1 VRADRVWEIAKKDMA
16 SVRKHKY
23 VLYSLIGIPLIFV
36 IIIPLTSIYPVM
48 NAEVS
53 SAAKLPA
60 FAAAVAAGMSYKQAM
75 VLGLVNMVVLMFMII
90 PDFIPSVI
98 ASYTFVGE
106 KVNRQLEP
114 LLATPTS
121 DSELLIGKGLGAFVP
136 AMVVTLVSFMG
147 LMLLVD
153 LLTFPLFGYLLL
165 PNLLSVAVLFIYCPL
180 LALLSVSLCIFISS
194 KVTDVRA
201 AMQLSSIVIFPI
213 IAFYLL
219 FLSGVI
225 SLDWSTLAVFALVLA
240 LATAGLFYLSKATF
254 RREEILTKWK

>member
-36 IIIPLTSIYPVM
+36 LIIPLTSIYPVM
-48 NAEVS
+48 NAEVP
-53 SAAKLPA
+53 SAGKLPP
-60 FAAAVAAGMSYKQAM
+60 FAPAGMPYKQAM
-75 VLGLVNMVVLMFMII
+75 VLGLVNMAVLMFMII
-90 PDFIPSVI
+90 PDFVPSVI

-121 DSELLIGKGLGAFVP
+121 DSELLVGKGMGAFVP
-136 AMVVTLVSFMG
+136 VMVVTFASFIG
-147 LMLLVD
+147 LMVVVD

-165 PNLLSVAVLFIYCPL
+165 PNVLSVVVLFVYCPL
-180 LALLSVSLCIFISS
+180 MALLSVSFCIFISS

-201 AMQLSSIVIFPI
+201 AMQLSSIVIFPVL
-213 IAFYLL
+213 AFYFL

-240 LATAGLFYLSKATF
+240 LASAGLFYLSKTTF

>member
-23 VLYSLIGIPLIFV
+23 VLYGLIGMPLIFV
-36 IIIPLTSIYPVM
+36 ILIPLTSIYPVM
-48 NAEVS
+48 SAEVP
-53 SAAKLPA
+53 SAGELPP
-60 FAAAVAAGMSYKQAM
+60 FAPAGMPYKQAM
-75 VLGLVNMVVLMFMII
+75 VLGLVNMTVLMFMIL

-121 DSELLIGKGLGAFVP
+121 DSELLIGKGLGAFMP
-136 AMVVTLVSFMG
+136 AMAVTLVSFVG
-147 LMLLVD
+147 LMLVVD

-165 PNLLSVAVLFIYCPL
+165 PNLLSVVVLFVYCPL
-180 LALLSVSLCIFISS
+180 VALLSVSLCVFISS

-201 AMQLSSIVIFPI
+201 AMQLSAIAIFPVL
-213 IAFYLL
+213 AFYFL

-225 SLDWSTLAVFALVLA
+225 SLDWSTLAVFALVLG
-240 LATAGLFYLSKATF
+240 LASMGLFYLSKATF

>member
-1 VRADRVWEIAKKDMA
+1 MA
-16 SVRKHKY
+16 SVRKRKY
-23 VLYSLIGIPLIFV
+23 VLYGLIGMPLIFAV
-36 IIIPLTSIYPVM
+36 IVPLTSIYPVM
-48 NAEVS
+48 SAEVPS
-53 SAAKLPA
+53 TGQLPS
-60 FAAAVAAGMSYKQAM
+60 FAPAGMPYKQAL
-75 VLGLVNMVVLMFMII
+75 VLGLVNMTLLMFMIL

-121 DSELLIGKGLGAFVP
+121 DSELLVGKGLGAFVP
-136 AMVVTLVSFMG
+136 AMAVTFVSFVG
-147 LMLLVD
+147 LMLVVD

-165 PNLLSVAVLFIYCPL
+165 PNLLSVVVLFVYCPL
-180 LALLSVSLCIFISS
+180 IALLSVSFCIFVSS

-213 IAFYLL
+213 LAFYFL
-219 FLSGVI
+219 FLGGVI
-225 SLDWSTLAVFALVLA
+225 SLEWPTLTIFALVLV
-240 LATAGLFYLSKATF
+240 LASVGLFYLSKATF